1 LEVRD
6 GRSNSTGLDR
16 SVFWAKLAG
25 FQSVEECAASW
36 LAQQVSLI
44 DHVAQGVL
52 ILKDAS
58 SGSFAPVAMWPQDG
72 VNDMDRL
79 ADVRERSM
87 GGRIGLLAELPSS
100 EEESE
105 ESSEQFHCWGISYP
119 LLIDEELSGAVALEV
134 EAAEEEE
141 LRSAMVQ
148 LQWGMLT
155 LELIFRRVRAREDAA
170 VLLRLRSSVDVL
182 ASVLADQDY
191 TETCMTF
198 VAGVAA
204 LMRCDRVS
212 LGLVRGSTLHIQAI
226 SHSANFDKRM
236 NFVHALSMAMDEAV
250 LQRQEI
256 LYPQPSEQGPLIT
269 RHHEE
274 LCKRFGAQSILTVP
288 LYGRESYFGALT
300 LERNE
305 DQPFTAEEVAVCKSV
320 FALVAPIL
328 EGKKVQDYS
337 LARHGWEA
345 IKKTAVRLFGPAH
358 LGWKAAA
365 LAVCA
370 AVIFFSFA
378 QGEQKVTART
388 TLEGMVKRTVAS
400 PFRGYIK
407 QAFVRPGDMVSEG
420 ATLCRLD
427 ERDLQLE
434 HTDLIGQESQM
445 LRQHQ
450 QAVAEHDWAKANVA
464 KAQLDQVI
472 AQIDLNGIKLGRSE
486 IKAPFDGVVVN
497 GDLSQKIGSV
507 VDQGDPLFEISPLSA
522 YRLILQVDE
531 SDISYVRPGQRGEL
545 VLSALAGK
553 FSFIVSKITPVT
565 AAIEGV
571 NSFRVEATLDGPPGN
586 FRPGMEGISKINI
599 GKGKLI
605 SIWTIKLREWIRLK
619 MWAWLP

>member
-1 LEVRD
+1 MEVRD

-72 VNDMDRL
+72 VNDMERL
-79 ADVRERSM
+79 ADVCERSM

-605 SIWTIKLREWIRLK
+605 SIWTMKLREWIRLK